1 MNRFRICTLIAL
13 GISGVVVAQTS
24 KSIAPAASLADTSSS
39 SSPETENAS
48 GSSNV
53 YSATIQP
60 TRPLHNPPHSAI
72 AVTASTLGVGLE
84 IATPIGRYV
93 GLRAGGHGLA
103 FGGDFTSNDI
113 PFTARLNE
121 TSATFQVD
129 VSPFGGRFRISPGV
143 MVYNGIH
150 ASAAAFIAP
159 GEKID
164 LGDDTYTSSASA
176 PVRADASFHFGS
188 NFSPMLTMGWSNLLH
203 SSRFAIPLEFGA
215 VFTGK
220 PKFVL
225 NFSGFACDQNNHCGN
240 LETDAEAQR
249 NVNEERATWQD
260 NLDKVP
266 IIPIVSIGFAYR
278 FGGMGIP
285 SR

>member
-1 MNRFRICTLIAL
+1 MKRRFLLCSL
-13 GISGVVVAQTS
+13 VVFGTSLAASAQAANGT
-24 KSIAPAASLADTSSS
+24 APAANLSSS
-39 SSPETENAS
+39 APGAE

-53 YSATIQP
+53 YSATVHP
-60 TRPLHNPPHSAI
+60 VRPMRNAPKSTI
-72 AVTASTLGVGLE
+72 ALTASTLGVGLE
-84 IATPIGRYV
+84 ISTPIGRYV

-103 FGGDFTSNDI
+103 FGGDFTSSGI

-129 VSPFGGRFRISPGV
+129 VSPFGGRFRISPGL

-150 ASAAAFIAP
+150 ASARAFITP

-164 LGDDTYTSSASA
+164 LGSDTYTSSATA
-176 PVRADASFHFGS
+176 PIHADSSFHFGS

-203 SSRFAIPLEFGA
+203 SSRFAMPLEFGA

-225 NFSGFACDQNNHCGN
+225 NFAGFACDQNNHCAN

-249 NVNEERATWQD
+249 NVNDERATWQD
-260 NLDKVP
+260 SLNKVP
-266 IIPIVSIGFAYR
+266 IIPIISIGFAYR
-278 FGGMGIP
+278 FGGMGILA
-285 SR
+285 R

>member
-1 MNRFRICTLIAL
+1 MKYRFLLCSLLVLATSVAVR
-13 GISGVVVAQTS
+13 AQTS
-24 KSIAPAASLADTSSS
+24 TAAAPSANLSSS
-39 SSPETENAS
+39 SAPEGERSS

-60 TRPLHNPPHSAI
+60 VRPMRNAPRSAI
-72 AVTASTLGVGLE
+72 SLTASTLGVGLE
-84 IATPIGRYV
+84 ISTPIGRYV

-103 FGGDFTSNDI
+103 FSGDFTSNGV
-113 PFTARLNE
+113 PFSARLNQ

-129 VSPFGGRFRISPGV
+129 VSPFGGRFRISPGL
-143 MVYNGIH
+143 MVYNGVH
-150 ASAAAFIAP
+150 ASARAFIAP
-159 GEKID
+159 GQKID
-164 LGDDTYTSSASA
+164 LGSDTYTSSAAA
-176 PVRADASFHFGS
+176 PITGDASFRFGG
-188 NFSPMLTMGWSNLLH
+188 NFSPMVTMGWSNLLH

-225 NFSGFACDQNNHCGN
+225 NFAGFACDQNNHCAN

-260 NLDKVP
+260 NLNKVP
-266 IIPIVSIGFAYR
+266 IIPLVSIGFAYR
-278 FGGMGIP
+278 FGGMGIL